1 MRAKRFSVF
10 IPTFVEKQNLM
21 LEKEFDFVIYPLKLI
36 ITIGMDYETLC
47 NRFEC
52 AESGSGGKW
61 EGDEFDFQKMDSYI
75 SLVKDKNDDS
85 YYKILW
91 NFESSDVM
99 TMNIICHESFHVAT
113 SVCSHLNMAL
123 GFNSGQDEHAAY
135 IAGFAGDCASKMFGL
150 LEEKK
155 EEDKGNG

>member
-1 MRAKRFSVF
+1 MRCVFRFF
-10 IPTFVEKQNLM
+10 LLTFAEKQNLM
-21 LEKEFDFVIYPLKLI
+21 LEKEFDFVIYPLKLVV
-36 ITIGMDYETLC
+36 TIGMDYETLC

-52 AESGSGGKW
+52 VEPGSGERW
-61 EGDEFDFQKMDSYI
+61 GDESDFQKTDSYI
-75 SLVKDKNDDS
+75 SLVKDKNDDN

-99 TMNIICHESFHVAT
+99 TMNIICHESFHVAI
-113 SVCSHLNMAL
+113 SVCNHLNMAL

-155 EEDKGNG
+155 EDKENG